1 MNNNREMEEGNMTNG
16 SHLIK
21 GHTLLKIQRLEIT
34 KDTRYHII
42 PVQNPKPPN
51 LHFIK
56 VLDIT
61 SKVKMKK

>member
-1 MNNNREMEEGNMTNG
+1 MTTG

-21 GHTLLKIQRLEIT
+21 GHTLLKIQKLGII

-56 VLDIT
+56 GLNIT